1 MNIANSFLTATQK
14 ALQAWTAF
22 LPQLNEYQKRTQFT
36 DFTSLGFPGLT
47 PEAVTALLTE
57 MVEGIEEFL
66 PLLEQDPWFG
76 GMVQEV
82 VSDDKFGQFTSALAL
97 DETNQYGQFK
107 AAIPKLKEIRA
118 IIIRNGYG
126 WTLSPKIKSNS
137 DAEKAIVRAV
147 QTLKKQAKDATEAA
161 TRTKALSQES
171 EKIFTT
177 ITDQIEGI
185 RSTYSTLTQQQLQ
198 LGDIAKAIGAAGET
212 ATQHLQSVQAT
223 KSEIE
228 MIASDIKQMGP
239 QTLAAMK
246 ATQLEVSAIAEIS
259 KQQRDAAA
267 TAASNASTAAAD
279 VEKARAALQT
289 ASSEATVAAAQVNA
303 AKDEAVTH
311 RNAAKTAAQ
320 EVEKLSTDLPF
331 KLQEIAGLRDRAQEV
346 VNNAE
351 HAWSL
356 ANRRGL
362 AKAFDDAAKG
372 YRDATFFWFS
382 TFSVFVAAVCWIALE
397 KIVPLATNGKLLD
410 LQSLVLALMSGP
422 LLWGAWIASREISKN
437 GQMRDEY
444 RYKASVAMAFEGY
457 KREAGEVDPALVHKL
472 MEGAVHH
479 FAENPALRVHK
490 SDAPA
495 TPLHDALQRLRGGG
509 GSRDAVSPQP
519 QTPSISPVPPI
530 RSIAPAP
537 IGPTA
542 APSPQGGPTQ
552 GQAIAL
558 NRRVGDVAKT

>member
-1 MNIANSFLTATQK
+1 MNIAGSFLATTQK
-14 ALQAWTAF
+14 TIQAWTAF
-22 LPQLNEYQKRTQFT
+22 LPQLSEYQKRNRFT

-47 PEAVTALLTE
+47 PEAVTALLAE

-76 GMVQEV
+76 GMVQEI
-82 VSDDKFGQFTSALAL
+82 VSDDKYGQFTSALAL

-126 WTLSPKIKSNS
+126 WTLSPKVKSNS
-137 DAEKAIVRAV
+137 DGEKAILRAV

-177 ITDQIEGI
+177 ITGHIEGI
-185 RSTYSTLTQQQLQ
+185 RSTYSALTQQQLQ
-198 LGDIAKAIGAAGET
+198 LADVAKAIGAAGES

-228 MIASDIKQMGP
+228 TIASDIKQIGP
-239 QTLAAMK
+239 QTLAALK
-246 ATQLEVSAIAEIS
+246 ATQLEVSGIAENS
-259 KQQRDAAA
+259 KQQRDAAV

-279 VEKARAALQT
+279 VDKARIAFQT
-289 ASSEATVAAAQVNA
+289 ASSEATSAAAQVNA

-311 RNAAKTAAQ
+311 RNEAKTAAQ
-320 EVEKLSTDLPF
+320 EVEKLSADLPF

-372 YRDATFFWFS
+372 YRNATFFWFGI
-382 TFSVFVAAVCWIALE
+382 FSLFVVAVCWIALGQ
-397 KIVPLATNGKLLD
+397 ILPLATAGKLLD
-410 LQSLVLALMSGP
+410 VQTLVLTLMSGP

-495 TPLHDALQRLRGGG
+495 TPLHDALQRLRGGME
-509 GSRDAVSPQP
+509 SKDAVSPQP
-519 QTPSISPVPPI
+519 QSPSISPVPPI
-530 RSIAPAP
+530 RSIAS
-537 IGPTA
+537 GPTA
-542 APSPQGGPTQ
+542 PTAAASP
-552 GQAIAL
+552 
-558 NRRVGDVAKT
+558 